1 MTTTLAPAKPRHATG
16 SGRNKLV
23 VLLTA
28 IAAVFALAACHLV
41 GSGSIVSANGKG
53 KATFTFS
60 INCPTSGPASGV
72 LTYADIPAKVS
83 LHGVVSGSSS
93 SYNCGS
99 VPTATVT
106 ISDTLDGAPIK
117 PNVIGPGGFIN
128 GTYTPLKP
136 GTGGTFSLTVIP
148 GGTAQD
154 SSGWFCIAL
163 YGGVYNGYTNAGWV
177 DLGNIV
183 SP

>member
-1 MTTTLAPAKPRHATG
+1 MTTLASAKPRHATG

-28 IAAVFALAACHLV
+28 VAAVFALAACHLV
-41 GSGSIVSANGKG
+41 GSGSILSATGKG

-60 INCPTSGPASGV
+60 INCPSSGSASGV
-72 LTYADIPAKVS
+72 LTYADTPAKVS

-93 SYNCGS
+93 SSSCGT

-106 ISDTLDGAPIK
+106 VTVDGLAK

-154 SSGWFCIAL
+154 SSGWFCLAL
-163 YGGVYNGYTNAGWV
+163 YGGVYDGYTNAGWV